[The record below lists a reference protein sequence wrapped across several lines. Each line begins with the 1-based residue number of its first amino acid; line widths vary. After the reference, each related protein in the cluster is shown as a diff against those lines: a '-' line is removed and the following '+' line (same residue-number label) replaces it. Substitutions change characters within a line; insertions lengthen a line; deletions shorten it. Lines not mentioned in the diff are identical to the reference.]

1 MMERLGVTLVSGI
14 LGLLKLLKRTPPP
27 HHEVPITRGALR
39 SGSDE
44 TRNEG
49 VARRGLL
56 RGR

>member
-1 MMERLGVTLVSGI
+1 LIVRLGVTLISGI
-14 LGLLKLLKRTPPP
+14 LGLLELLKRTPPP
-27 HHEVPITRGALR
+27 HEVPITRGALR
-39 SGSDE
+39 PGSDE

>member
-1 MMERLGVTLVSGI
+1 MIVRLGVTLISGI
-14 LGLLKLLKRTPPP
+14 LGLLELLKRTPPP
-27 HHEVPITRGALR
+27 HEVPITRGALR
-39 SGSDE
+39 PGSDE